1 MRELVQRQGRERP
14 CWSQA
19 IQDPQVQK
27 AVQALHADCARQ
39 WTLEAL
45 ASHAG
50 LSRTSL
56 AERFR
61 KTMGN
66 TPLNYLRTVRI
77 QKAMGV
83 LSASER
89 SLEQIAQEVG
99 YQDAFS
105 FSKVF
110 KRTVG
115 IAPRAF
121 RQQDAQD
128 RTLAWRIA

>member
-1 MRELVQRQGRERP
+1 M
-14 CWSQA
+14 
-19 IQDPQVQK
+19 
-27 AVQALHADCARQ
+27 
-39 WTLEAL
+39 
-45 ASHAG
+45 
-50 LSRTSL
+50 
-56 AERFR
+56 
-61 KTMGN
+61 
-66 TPLNYLRTVRI
+66 
-77 QKAMGV
+77 QKAMAALGG
-83 LSASER
+83 SQR

-128 RTLAWRIA
+128 RTLAWRLG

>member
-1 MRELVQRQGRERP
+1 
-14 CWSQA
+14 
-19 IQDPQVQK
+19 VQK
-27 AVQALHADCARQ
+27 AVQALHEDCARQ

-66 TPLNYLRTVRI
+66 TPLNYLRTVRM
-77 QKAMGV
+77 QKAMGA
-83 LSASER
+83 LSESLR

-110 KRTVG
+110 KRTLG
-115 IAPRAF
+115 IAPREF
-121 RQQDAQD
+121 RRQDAQD